1 MAPVTPTEEQIREKA
16 LALWMNEAVKTGLP
30 LITPEDYELKEGNF
44 WREAQLE
51 LMRSPELVAVEKEL
65 EVLHYQ
71 ADHLKEV
78 VVASETLKDLLS
90 AAEELDVVEGK
101 IKDLRSKRKEEK
113 ERAEKRV
120 KDLEAEIERLRKER
134 ELPPKPPLEL
144 TVEERGRLA
153 HFFLEKL
160 DKAKVPF
167 IYKYKPEL
175 DKALDI
181 YKSYEENLKLIE
193 EVADRII
200 AEVVKP
206 PPPKVEMGLGSG
218 EKRRLEDVFRRVFA
232 EARLPRLPAGAM
244 SAFRDE
250 LATLQEDLVEVARR
264 RAFELARR
272 RIVDVARTFIPIRPP
287 PPRPPPAVIRVEIP
301 AEKPRERTFE
311 TRYCWIGG
319 EEFTHDVDLEMR
331 LRKPVMRGRFAADL
345 PALGLPEEFYHL
357 CSEHKMERYNY
368 YSMVDAVA
376 FRVADRSKPNVGFT
390 VTTLRGLGLTEF
402 DIETIVL
409 RAEDYGY
416 KHSSLSRS

>member
-1 MAPVTPTEEQIREKA
+1 MSNPIDWETLLRDWDALNDETKRKIRDSFLAKTVEALNKYFEENPGAVHVYEKA
-16 LALWMNEAVKTGLP
+16 TGKKWP
-30 LITPEDYELKEGNF
+30 P
-44 WREAQLE
+44 
-51 LMRSPELVAVEKEL
+51 VE
-65 EVLHYQ
+65 V
-71 ADHLKEV
+71 
-78 VVASETLKDLLS
+78 
-90 AAEELDVVEGK
+90 
-101 IKDLRSKRKEEK
+101 
-113 ERAEKRV
+113 
-120 KDLEAEIERLRKER
+120 
-134 ELPPKPPLEL
+134 KPPLEL

-200 AEVVKP
+200 AEKVPPPPPVEVKPPPPKPPEIPPIPVVPPP
-206 PPPKVEMGLGSG
+206 PPPKVEMGLGSD
-218 EKRRLEDVFRRVFA
+218 EKRRLEDIFRRIFA

-244 SAFRDE
+244 STFRDE
-250 LATLQEDLVEVARR
+250 LARLQEDLVEVARK
-264 RAFELARR
+264 RAFELAER
-272 RIVDVARTFIPIRPP
+272 RIIEVARTFIPLRPP
-287 PPRPPPAVIRVEIP
+287 PPRPPPPAVIRVEIP
-301 AEKPRERTFE
+301 AERPREPTFE
-311 TRYCWIGG
+311 TRTCWIGG
-319 EEFTHDVDLEMR
+319 EAFTHDIDLEMR
-331 LRKPVMRGRFAADL
+331 LRKPVMRGRFAADP

-357 CSEHKMERYNY
+357 CSEHKMEKYNY

-390 VTTLRGLGLTEF
+390 ITTLRGLGLTDY

-416 KHSSLSRS
+416 KHGSLKKIR